1 MAPENTMASIRR
13 AGGFNQLREA
23 IALALETL
31 RRNPMRSFLTTLG
44 IVIGVSSIIAIGS
57 VINGLNSNVINSI
70 QDLGSNIIICYRFSW
85 ATLGR
90 PSGALLQRK
99 EMKPEWADGMALL
112 PNVTTAA
119 ASLRIFNPQFGVGFS
134 NVQRGKIRDSNA
146 ILQGNP
152 PAIQEIFNMDLREGR
167 FFNQADEEHRSQVCV
182 IGSDT
187 ANILFPDPGD
197 NPIGQPILVEGKV
210 FTVVGVANHRK
221 QAFGSGANPEDN
233 QVIIPLSTMRKL
245 HPENKDFVLFV
256 KADDSKDIP
265 VVIDE
270 MEEYM
275 RRVRRLA
282 GNQPDDFEIFT
293 TDVFIDLWRQISEG
307 IFVLMFGVGSVALL
321 VGGIGVMNIMLVSVT
336 ERTRE
341 IGVRKAIGA
350 KRTNILLQFLFE
362 AVALTAVGGA
372 IGVTIGAAIGIA
384 VRELVPGLP
393 ASITIAWVLLGIGA
407 AAMVGISFGIYPA
420 WKAARL
426 DPVEALRYE

>member
-1 MAPENTMASIRR
+1 MTPKLKANSRHEM
-13 AGGFNQLREA
+13 REA
-23 IALALETL
+23 VGVAFDAL
-31 RRNPMRSFLTTLG
+31 RRNPMRSFLTILG

-70 QDLGSNIIICYRFSW
+70 QDLGSNMIICYRFSW

-99 EMKPEWADGMALL
+99 ELKAEWADGMARL
-112 PNVTTAA
+112 PHVAAAA

-134 NVQRGKIRDSNA
+134 DVQRGKIRDSNA

-152 PAIQEIFNMDLREGR
+152 PSVQEIFNIDLQQGR
-167 FFNQADEEHRSQVCV
+167 WFNEADEERRSNVCV
-182 IGSDT
+182 IGYDT
-187 ANILFPDPGD
+187 AKVLFPDPGES
-197 NPIGQPILVEGKV
+197 PIGQQILVEGKV

-221 QAFGSGANPEDN
+221 QAFGNGDNPEDN
-233 QVIIPLSTMRKL
+233 QVILPLSTMRKL
-245 HPENKDFVLFV
+245 HPENKDFVIFV
-256 KADDSKDIP
+256 KADDSKNVP

-293 TDVFIDLWRQISEG
+293 TDVFIDLWRQISAG
-307 IFVLMFGVGSVALL
+307 IFFLMFAVGSVALL

-350 KRTNILLQFLFE
+350 KRTNILWQFLFE
-362 AVALTAVGGA
+362 AVTLTAIGGA
-372 IGVTIGAAIGIA
+372 IGVTIGSAIGIA

-393 ASITIAWVLLGIGA
+393 ATITIAWVLLGIGA

>member
-1 MAPENTMASIRR
+1 MTPRLKS
-13 AGGFNQLREA
+13 GGFHEIREA
-23 IALALETL
+23 IALAIDAL
-31 RRNPMRSFLTTLG
+31 RRNPMRSFLTILG

-99 EMKPEWADGMALL
+99 ELKAEWADGMARL
-112 PNVTTAA
+112 PHVVAAA

-134 NVQRGKIRDSNA
+134 DVQRGKIRDSNA

-152 PAIQEIFNMDLREGR
+152 PSVQQIFNIDLREGR
-167 FFNQADEEHRSQVCV
+167 WFNEADEEHRSSVCV
-182 IGSDT
+182 IGYDT
-187 ANILFPDPGD
+187 AKVLFPDPGD
-197 NPIGQPILVEGKV
+197 DPIGQQILVEGKV

-221 QAFGSGANPEDN
+221 QAFGNGDNPEDN
-233 QVIIPLSTMRKL
+233 QVILPLSSMRKL

-256 KADDSKDIP
+256 KADDSKNIP
-265 VVIDE
+265 TVIDE

-293 TDVFIDLWRQISEG
+293 TDVFIDLWRQISAG
-307 IFVLMFGVGSVALL
+307 IFFLMFAVGSVALL

-350 KRTNILLQFLFE
+350 KRVNILWQFLFE
-362 AVALTAVGGA
+362 AVTLTAIGGA
-372 IGVTIGAAIGIA
+372 IGVTIGSAIGIA

-393 ASITIAWVLLGIGA
+393 ATITFVWVLLGIGA

-426 DPVEALRYE
+426 DPVDALRYE

>member
-1 MAPENTMASIRR
+1 M
-13 AGGFNQLREA
+13 REA
-23 IALALETL
+23 VALAFDAL
-31 RRNPMRSFLTTLG
+31 RRNPMRSFLTILG

-99 EMKPEWADGMALL
+99 ELKAEWADGMAKL
-112 PNVTTAA
+112 PHVVAAA
-119 ASLRIFNPQFGVGFS
+119 ASLRIFNPQFGVGFAD
-134 NVQRGKIRDSNA
+134 VQHGKIRDANA

-152 PAIQEIFNMDLREGR
+152 PSVQQIFNIDLREGR
-167 FFNQADEEHRSQVCV
+167 WFNEADEEHRSSVCV
-182 IGSDT
+182 IGYDT
-187 ANILFPDPGD
+187 AKILFPNPGD
-197 NPIGQPILVEGKV
+197 DPVGQQILVEGKV

-221 QAFGSGANPEDN
+221 QAFGSGDNPEDN
-233 QVIIPLSTMRKL
+233 QVILPLSTMRKL

-256 KADDSKDIP
+256 KADDSKNIP
-265 VVIDE
+265 AVIDE

-293 TDVFIDLWRQISEG
+293 TDVFIDLWRQISAG
-307 IFVLMFGVGSVALL
+307 IFFLMFAVGSVALL

-350 KRTNILLQFLFE
+350 KRANILWQFLFE
-362 AVALTAVGGA
+362 AVTLTATGGA
-372 IGVTIGAAIGIA
+372 IGVTIGSAIGLA

-393 ASITIAWVLLGIGA
+393 ATITIVWVVLGIGA
-407 AAMVGISFGIYPA
+407 AAMVGIGFGIYPA

-426 DPVEALRYE
+426 DPVDALRYE